1 MRWILAMTLVCL
13 VSFSPA
19 QAQSNAEIEAT
30 ISKQIDAFRNND
42 IDTAF
47 SFASPGL
54 RQMFGNAQNFG
65 TMVQQ
70 GYPMVWRPSAFQF
83 ETLRVEGAQYFQRIL
98 ITDAAGVQHLLEYAL
113 SQTSDGWHINS
124 VVILEAPQV
133 GV

>member
-83 ETLRVEGAQYFQRIL
+83 ESLRVEGTQYFQRIL